1 MTQNTKKK
9 QTFFFF
15 LNFTQE
21 PKLPVR
27 FSLEMCVEA
36 HHVGTV
42 LSQSVATAGRNEI
55 VYSEKFD

>member
-1 MTQNTKKK
+1 MTQNTKKNK
-9 QTFFFF
+9 LFFF
-15 LNFTQE
+15 NFTQE

-27 FSLEMCVEA
+27 FSLEMGMEA

-42 LSQSVATAGRNEI
+42 LSQSVATAGRNGI